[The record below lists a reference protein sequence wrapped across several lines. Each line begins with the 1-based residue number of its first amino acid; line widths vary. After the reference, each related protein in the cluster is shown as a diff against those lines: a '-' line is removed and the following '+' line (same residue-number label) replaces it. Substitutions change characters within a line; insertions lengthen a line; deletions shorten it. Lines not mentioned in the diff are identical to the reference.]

1 MEEMINLTAE
11 EYKKLIEKA
20 AFADALK
27 TENEK
32 LKKSNEEL
40 NNENELL
47 NNENELLNKTN
58 NNLENEKAL

>member
-27 TENEK
+27 TEK
-32 LKKSNEEL
+32 
-40 NNENELL
+40 
-47 NNENELLNKTN
+47 
-58 NNLENEKAL
+58 